1 MQISFHKLAGVPA
14 LDLAYFWRLQIDG
27 TTVVPA
33 DHLIPELY
41 YDFLYVQQGQLALSA
56 TDSEPLQQLPAQSLR
71 TLHSRSHK
79 LHYQLPLV
87 LYGARFYLR
96 LAENIA
102 PGRPAGH
109 FLPLNWLTT
118 PVNSLPDFASQLQP
132 VLQANRQPRLA
143 GPMFS
148 SGLNESAWLATYS
161 PRQRRRLYQTIF
173 GLSRQGLL
181 AIENLHRFLGQSCN
195 FGDENPRLIKYV
207 DDQAYYDQPHLNR
220 AFKKMTGFTP
230 LAYFEASTI
239 LQDNLMAASYNATG

>member
-27 TTVVPA
+27 PAALPA

-56 TDSEPLQQLPAQSLR
+56 TDSEPPQPLPGQSLR

-79 LHYQLPLV
+79 LQFTLPLI

-102 PGRPAGH
+102 HGLTAGR
-109 FLPLNWLTT
+109 FLPLNWLKT
-118 PVNSLPDFASQLQP
+118 PINSLPDFASQLQP
-132 VLQANRQPRLA
+132 VLQAIRQPRLA

-148 SGLNESAWLATYS
+148 SGLNESTWLAAYS
-161 PRQRRRLYQTIF
+161 PRQRRRLYQSVF

-181 AIENLHRFLGQSCN
+181 AIENLHRFLGQTCN
-195 FGDENPRLIKYV
+195 FGDAPPV
-207 DDQAYYDQPHLNR
+207 
-220 AFKKMTGFTP
+220 
-230 LAYFEASTI
+230 
-239 LQDNLMAASYNATG
+239 